1 MMHEMSI
8 CMGIVESL
16 EESARINNYKS
27 IDKVWLEIGPFSG
40 VEINALTFG
49 FEVSTRDTI
58 ADGAALE
65 IIQTQASAWCFGCNE
80 NVSIMKRQDPCPKC
94 GSHQLSVT
102 SGEELKI
109 KQISIK
115 E

>member
-1 MMHEMSI
+1 MSI
-8 CMGIVESL
+8 CMSIVDSL
-16 EESARINNYKS
+16 ETSAKTNNYKA

-40 VEINALTFG
+40 VEVSALEFS
-49 FEVSTRDTI
+49 FEVAVRGSI

-65 IIQTQASAWCFGCNE
+65 IIQTQANAWCFSCNKT
-80 NVSIMKRQDPCPKC
+80 VVIKQRYDACPLC
-94 GSHQLSVT
+94 NSSQLTVT
-102 SGEELKI
+102 GGKELKI

>member
-1 MMHEMSI
+1 MHEMSI

-16 EESARINNYKS
+16 EETARLNNYKAV
-27 IDKVWLEIGPFSG
+27 DKVWLEIGPFSG
-40 VEINALTFG
+40 VEISALTFG
-49 FEVSTRDTI
+49 FEVSTRHTV
-58 ADGAALE
+58 ADGATLE
-65 IIQTQASAWCFGCNE
+65 IIQTKAIAWCFNCDE
-80 NVSIMKRQDPCPKC
+80 SVSITKRQDPCPKC

-102 SGEELKI
+102 GGEELKI